1 MTIKTIETFHFS
13 ITVDLAAEW
22 ILLIN
27 DSFRKFTFIFSELF
41 SKPGIYKQP
50 QI

>member
-13 ITVDLAAEW
+13 TTVDLAAEW
-22 ILLIN
+22 ILLI
-27 DSFRKFTFIFSELF
+27 DDRFRKFTFIFSKFF
-41 SKPGIYKQP
+41 SKPGMYKQP

>member
-22 ILLIN
+22 ILLID
-27 DSFRKFTFIFSELF
+27 DSFRKFTFIFSNFL
-41 SKPGIYKQP
+41 KPGIYKQP